1 MQIKIKLDLEN
12 PAHVKGFRAMLDALE
27 PADTLEVKGL
37 PETTA
42 AQPAKKTPSRAAAK
56 PQATQNGPGGVDQTQ
71 SPNTVSGPGDA
82 GTVEQ
87 PSNEAKM
94 TVVKEPETVIPEP
107 TNAAPNDDLLGD
119 GQDAAPAIKIED
131 VRTLADSKI
140 NPEKNPQNFQA
151 NTQKLKAELT
161 RVGAAKI
168 STLEPSQFAAMLEF
182 IKTLA

>member
-1 MQIKIKLDLEN
+1 MQIKIKLDLGN
-12 PAHVKGFRAMLDALE
+12 PAHVKGFRALLDALE

-42 AQPAKKTPSRAAAK
+42 AQPAKKAQSRAVAK
-56 PQATQNGPGGVDQTQ
+56 TEAPKAE
-71 SPNTVSGPGDA
+71 
-82 GTVEQ
+82 TVEQ
-87 PSNEAKM
+87 PSEEAKM
-94 TVVKEPETVIPEP
+94 TVVNDAQEVKPEAE
-107 TNAAPNDDLLGD
+107 APNEDLLGG
-119 GQDAAPAIKIED
+119 GQEAAPAIKIED

-168 STLEPSQFAAMLEF
+168 SALEPSQFAAMLEF